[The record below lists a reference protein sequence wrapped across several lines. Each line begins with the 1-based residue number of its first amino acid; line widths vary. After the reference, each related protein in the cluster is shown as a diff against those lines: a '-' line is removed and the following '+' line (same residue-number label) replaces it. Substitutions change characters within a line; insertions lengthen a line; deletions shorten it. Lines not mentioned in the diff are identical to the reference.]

1 MRKKFAQYFLV
12 ASVIIWGTWFGGQLF
27 NWAIVVPKSLFNP
40 PDSIK
45 AYAVIPQEGGFPF
58 FLLNPFFFL
67 LSLIA
72 LLLAWKWA
80 KQSRK
85 WLLLTT
91 IISFSVSIVL
101 ILYLAPLIHS
111 TDYIAGKESL
121 PMQEIKARVS
131 EWKTGNVIRLIV
143 EFFGFLFS
151 VIALKTWSAET
162 SAVTLTND
170 RLVVPE

>member
-1 MRKKFAQYFLV
+1 MKKKFAEYFLI
-12 ASVIIWGTWFGGQLF
+12 ASVMMWGTWFGGQFF
-27 NWAIVVPKSLFNP
+27 NWAMVVPKRLSNP

-45 AYAVIPQEGGFPF
+45 AYALILQEGSFPF
-58 FLLNPFFFL
+58 FLLNPFISL

-72 LLLAWKWA
+72 LLLAWKWG

-91 IISFSVSIVL
+91 IISFSVSL
-101 ILYLAPLIHS
+101 ILIFYLAPLIHS

-121 PMQEIKARVS
+121 PAEEIKARVS

-143 EFFGFLFS
+143 EFFGLLFS
-151 VIALKTWSAET
+151 VLALKTWSAET
-162 SAVTLTND
+162 SAVNHTIEKF
-170 RLVVPE
+170 VVPG